1 MESVFGKNQSV
12 ADALDAYLELERP
25 QFAAL
30 IDSPWGSGK
39 TWFIRKYFEEKR
51 KKMDSL
57 AEREINKNKE
67 KPVFCYVSL
76 FDITDAKEID
86 SSIIAQANPLFN
98 SKNIKRWGRLAR
110 FAVEKTINY
119 LPIED
124 PEKVTDIISTTVH
137 QLCAQRPDSLV
148 VCLDDIER
156 NKMSMEVILGYISS
170 LLEDADAKVII
181 LSNTKEIIQD
191 KDIFCKFKEKVIG
204 LNISLYDDFE
214 SVFKN
219 VIGLANSDDVKEILE
234 KNKEIIFHVYNVSLT
249 RNLRHIRRFIF
260 EFSSL
265 YKEIPEKIQ
274 EDEKFIGDV
283 IKYLFSISIELHSN
297 KDVKRYFNEKMEQ
310 WPWINMI
317 REGNPLDKYGLSSN
331 GLFHPKF
338 WCEFIENGKLDRN
351 FIFEYYNSSQYT
363 NAQTRPI
370 PMQLWSFREMDDD
383 EFEHL
388 YKKMMEELKENKYTD
403 PGILLH
409 AYAELI
415 TFSLEKIKEIDIEE
429 IITNVRDYCNSAKFI
444 KLDSKDILFLRST
457 YSSGFLK
464 FHSFDSKE
472 FREVYEIVKQSYIDF
487 INKDIERRYGN
498 IFEEKGNTFEEF
510 IKLEIFTSDDIE
522 LKNMILY
529 NNNFS
534 KIAHILCKFSNK
546 NIQEISS
553 IIVDILQNGYCFVDS
568 VHIDK
573 QKLKK
578 WIIDFSL
585 SLTEQSKDIPP
596 LARNSISMLIH
607 RLKKIVE

>member
-12 ADALDAYLELERP
+12 ADALDAYLQLERP

-76 FDITDAKEID
+76 FDISDAKEID

-156 NKMSMEVILGYISS
+156 TKMSMEVILGYISS

-181 LSNTKEIIQD
+181 LSNTKEIIHD

-219 VIGLANSDDVKEILE
+219 VMGLANSGDVKEILE
-234 KNKEIIFHVYNVSLT
+234 KYKEIIFHVYNVSLT

-265 YKEIPEKIQ
+265 YKEIPDKIQ
-274 EDEKFIGDV
+274 EDEKFIADV

-297 KDVKRYFNEKMEQ
+297 KDVKSFFNEKMEQ

-338 WCEFIENGKLDRN
+338 WCEFIENGKLDRE

-370 PMQLWSFREMDDD
+370 PIQLWSFREMDDD

-388 YKKMMEELKENKYTD
+388 YKKMIEELKGNKYTD

-429 IITNVRDYCNSAKFI
+429 IITNVRDYCNNAKFI
-444 KLDSKDILFLRST
+444 KIDSKDRLFLSST
-457 YSSGFLK
+457 YSSGFLQ

-498 IFEEKGNTFEEF
+498 IFEENGNTFEEF
-510 IKLEIFTSDDIE
+510 IKLEIFISDDIE

-534 KIAHILCKFSNK
+534 KIAHILCTFTNK
-546 NIQEISS
+546 NIQEVSS
-553 IIVDILQNGYCFVDS
+553 VIVDILQKGYSFLDG

-578 WIIDFSL
+578 WIIGFCL
-585 SLTEQSKDIPP
+585 SLKKQSKDMPP